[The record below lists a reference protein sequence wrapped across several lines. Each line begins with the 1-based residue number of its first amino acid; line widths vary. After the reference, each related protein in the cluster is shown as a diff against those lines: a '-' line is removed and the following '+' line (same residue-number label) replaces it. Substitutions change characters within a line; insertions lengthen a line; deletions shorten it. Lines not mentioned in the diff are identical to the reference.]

1 MTKFSD
7 EDIAEEQRLFLN
19 VVATFEQYETYAV
32 SVSASIKK
40 PAFTEGPRV
49 ACPRSKLSANNR
61 RRKDFYTL
69 PLADQKLLDELGY
82 KTKLAEVDK
91 AIIANAQ
98 FVRQMVAEPQIF
110 SETDTDEEDEADDV
124 DGNGERGRLQT
135 SCPWEPHSNSMKI
148 KLTLIVTPMTI
159 AMITLMDTPM
169 TIRMR
174 TRILIPPQIMV
185 IRTHMSI
192 HPQRRVTGLQTS
204 TWTSSEALSSSSS
217 ETGAKRFVLC
227 FTLS

>member
-1 MTKFSD
+1 MTKFSE
-7 EDIAEEQRLFLN
+7 EDIAQEQRLFLN

-32 SVSASIKK
+32 SVSASINNQHLL
-40 PAFTEGPRV
+40 RV

-110 SETDTDEEDEADDV
+110 SELDTDEEDEGDDV
-124 DGNGERGRLQT
+124 DGDGGMLQT
-135 SCPWEPHSNSMKI
+135 SCPCEPRSNSMKI
-148 KLTLIVTPMTI
+148 KLTLIVTLMTI
-159 AMITLMDTPM
+159 AMTTLKDTPM

-174 TRILIPPQIMV
+174 TLIRIPPQIMA

-204 TWTSSEALSSSSS
+204 TWTSLEALSSNSS

-227 FTLS
+227 FTLT

>member
-1 MTKFSD
+1 M
-7 EDIAEEQRLFLN
+7 
-19 VVATFEQYETYAV
+19 
-32 SVSASIKK
+32 SAL
-40 PAFTEGPRV
+40 
-49 ACPRSKLSANNR
+49 KLSANNR

-110 SETDTDEEDEADDV
+110 SEADTDEEDEGDDV
-124 DGNGERGRLQT
+124 DGNGEHGRLQT
-135 SCPWEPHSNSMKI
+135 SCPWEPHSYSMKI

-169 TIRMR
+169 TIRIL
-174 TRILIPPQIMV
+174 ILIPPQIMA

-204 TWTSSEALSSSSS
+204 TWTSLEALSSNSS